1 MVEFWLSKPTILLK
15 KSQITQI
22 WPYENMDFNQKL
34 NAVTRFVLLISLAG
48 YAILSNYTILLMGL
62 IFILGIVIIHTMYS
76 NKMAKEAMTGAD
88 DESGVITEEISE
100 NHPMSNVL
108 MTDYSDKPN
117 RGPAKKYNTKVE
129 DEINLQTKNSIL
141 EMNKENKDIGNIF
154 NNLGDNLEFEK
165 SMRQF
170 YINPSTT
177 IPNKQDDFKSFC
189 YGDMYSEK
197 PLIVY

>member
-1 MVEFWLSKPTILLK
+1 MVEFWLKKPTILFK
-15 KSQITQI
+15 KSQILEI
-22 WPYENMDFNQKL
+22 WPYENMEFNQKL
-34 NAVTRFVLLISLAG
+34 NAVTRFVILVSLVG
-48 YAILSNYTILLMGL
+48 YAILANYTILLMGL
-62 IFILGIVIIHTMYS
+62 IFILGIVIIHTMYT
-76 NKMAKEAMTGAD
+76 KELAKEAMTNAEET
-88 DESGVITEEISE
+88 DENTSE
-100 NHPMSNVL
+100 DIVANNPMSNVL

-117 RGPAKKYNTKVE
+117 RGPAKSYSTKVE

-177 IPNKQDDFKSFC
+177 IPNKQDDFKS
-189 YGDMYSEK
+189 
-197 PLIVY
+197 